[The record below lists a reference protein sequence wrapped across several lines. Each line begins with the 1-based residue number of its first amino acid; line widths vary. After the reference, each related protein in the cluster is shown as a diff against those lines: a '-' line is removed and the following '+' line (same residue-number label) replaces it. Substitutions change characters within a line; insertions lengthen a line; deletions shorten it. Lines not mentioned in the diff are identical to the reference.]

1 MLGLRCCAGFS
12 LVGEGGGYSLVAV
25 HGLLTV
31 VTSFV
36 AEHGLQA
43 LQAPTVAARGLS
55 SCGPLGSRAQAQQLW
70 HMGLGD
76 LQRVGSFWIR
86 DQAWVSCI
94 GRQIL
99 SH

>member
-1 MLGLRCCAGFS
+1 MLGLHCCAGFS
-12 LVGEGGGYSLVAV
+12 IVGEGGGYSLVAV

-31 VTSFV
+31 VTSLV

-70 HMGLGD
+70 RTVLAA
-76 LQRVGSFWIR
+76 LQHVESSWIK
-86 DQAWVSCI
+86 D
-94 GRQIL
+94 
-99 SH
+99 